1 MLTSPKRKMKNY
13 AYKGTKVNW
22 AKSQTAIVKLLND
35 RGIYQTRFTNLEDKF
50 AVEFVANLEGVEKP
64 VGVRILVPVRYK
76 GDDEKMRGQE
86 LNILHRIL
94 FYHLKAKFVA
104 IDNNL
109 TEFMEEFMPHLIVM
123 DKNGNS
129 TTLGQTILPQYNKQL
144 EEGKSK
150 DFKLLPEPKK
160 DNDD

>member
-1 MLTSPKRKMKNY
+1 MKNY

-22 AKSQTAIVKLLND
+22 AKSQTGIVKLLNS
-35 RGIYQTRFTNLEDKF
+35 RGIFQTRFTNLADKF

-64 VGVRILVPVRYK
+64 VGVRILVPIHYK
-76 GDDEKMRGQE
+76 GEDENKRGQE

-104 IDNNL
+104 IDNGL

-129 TTLGQTILPQYNKQL
+129 TTLGQTILPQYKKQID
-144 EEGKSK
+144 EGKSK

-160 DNDD
+160 EEEE